1 MINHCLKANTAMI
14 DVGEEVKH
22 IENIEDLKAKVSV
35 KNKEENLEDLKWS
48 YPKSLFNK
56 LLMVMIDKY
65 IL

>member
-1 MINHCLKANTAMI
+1 MNIKLNIHSTSYSLKDKI
-14 DVGEEVKH
+14 QKIEE
-22 IENIEDLKAKVSV
+22 
-35 KNKEENLEDLKWS
+35 NKEENLEDLKWS

>member
-35 KNKEENLEDLKWS
+35 KNNQS
-48 YPKSLFNK
+48 
-56 LLMVMIDKY
+56 
-65 IL
+65 